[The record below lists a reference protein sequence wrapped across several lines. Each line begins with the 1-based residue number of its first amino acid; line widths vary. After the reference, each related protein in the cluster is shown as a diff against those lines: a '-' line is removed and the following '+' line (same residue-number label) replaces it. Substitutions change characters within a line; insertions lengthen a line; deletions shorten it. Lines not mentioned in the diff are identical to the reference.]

1 MKESEQPD
9 GSAVDERGSEERL
22 STPGSHAGAE
32 FERELERL
40 KLVTSNLSDY
50 AIIGID
56 QQHLISSW
64 SAGAQRMLGW
74 NEQEILGQPAG
85 IFFTPE
91 DVKSGEPDREL
102 ASAMRKQS
110 IEEERWHMRKD
121 GTRFWGSGTLG
132 VMRDGSGAVR
142 GFVKVMRDLTAHK
155 TAEEQLRDSEE
166 RFRLFVENVKDYA
179 LVQVD
184 PDRKISGWNTGAE
197 RSFGYT
203 EEEIIGQ
210 PMSVLFTPED
220 VAHGDPE
227 RDFEQALAVGRSEYE
242 RWLVRKDGSRF
253 WARWVTTP
261 MYDEEGRL
269 RGYAKV
275 LHDETQRK
283 EALDQQRKA
292 LEEKNA
298 LLQEV
303 HHRVKNNL
311 QVISSLLSL
320 QADRLD
326 NGQTLAVLEDTQ
338 SRVAAIAA
346 IHEQLYASKDLSSI
360 EFGPYLRTL
369 VRGLFGFH
377 GTTKDRVA
385 LKLETADIVLNV
397 QQAMPLGLIVNE
409 LVINAL
415 KHAFPQNRSGVITI
429 SLSYAAAS
437 ADAEG
442 SREEDLV
449 RLRVEDNG
457 VGLPADKDI
466 SQVQSM
472 GFNLVNLLVQ
482 QLHGKLEVSRG
493 SGLSVSVIFPRS
505 NISST

>member
-1 MKESEQPD
+1 MKESEQGD
-9 GSAVDERGSEERL
+9 GFAVEERGFEERT
-22 STPGSHAGAE
+22 STPDSYGWA
-32 FERELERL
+32 ELEREVDRL
-40 KLVTSNLSDY
+40 RLAMSNLRDY

-64 SAGAQRMLGW
+64 SEGAQRMLCW
-74 NEQEILGQPAG
+74 DEQEVLGQPAG

-91 DVKSGEPDREL
+91 DVENGEPGREL
-102 ASAMRKQS
+102 EAAMRKQS
-110 IEEERWHMRKD
+110 IEEERWHVRKD
-121 GTRFWGSGTLG
+121 GTRFWGSGTLSVMSDSSG
-132 VMRDGSGAVR
+132 VVH
-142 GFVKVMRDLTAHK
+142 GFVKVMRDLTARR
-155 TAEEQLRDSEE
+155 TAEEQLRDSQE
-166 RFRLFVENVKDYA
+166 RFRLFVENVTDYA

-184 PDRKISGWNTGAE
+184 PERNISGWNTGAE

-203 EEEIIGQ
+203 EDEIVGQ
-210 PMSVLFTPED
+210 PMTVLFTPED
-220 VAHGDPE
+220 VARGDPDS
-227 RDFEQALAVGRSEYE
+227 DFEQALAAGRSEYE

-261 MYDEEGRL
+261 MYDEVGRL

-283 EALDQQRKA
+283 EAQDQQRAA

-326 NGQTLAVLEDTQ
+326 NPQTLAVLEDTQ

-369 VRGLFGFH
+369 VRGLFGIH
-377 GTTKDRVA
+377 GAKKDRIA
-385 LKLETADIVLNV
+385 LQVDTADVVLNV

-415 KHAFPQNRSGVITI
+415 KHAFPQNRSGVIVV
-429 SLSYAAAS
+429 SLTYAAANGVGGDPMQ
-437 ADAEG
+437 A
-442 SREEDLV
+442 DLV
-449 RLRVEDNG
+449 QLRVEDDG
-457 VGLPADKDI
+457 VGLPADKDM

-472 GFNLVNLLVQ
+472 GFNLVNLLAQ

-493 SGLSVSVIFPRS
+493 SGLSVTLTFHRS
-505 NISST
+505 HVSSA

>member
-1 MKESEQPD
+1 
-9 GSAVDERGSEERL
+9 
-22 STPGSHAGAE
+22 
-32 FERELERL
+32 
-40 KLVTSNLSDY
+40 
-50 AIIGID
+50 
-56 QQHLISSW
+56 
-64 SAGAQRMLGW
+64 MLGW
-74 NEQEILGQPAG
+74 DEQEILGQPAG

-91 DVKSGEPDREL
+91 DVENGEPDREL
-102 ASAMRKQS
+102 QAAMREQS
-110 IEEERWHMRKD
+110 IQEERWHARKD
-121 GTRFWGSGTLG
+121 GSRFWGSGTLSVMSDSSG
-132 VMRDGSGAVR
+132 VVH
-142 GFVKVMRDLTAHK
+142 GFVKVMRDLTTRK
-155 TAEEQLRDSEE
+155 RAEEQLRESEE
-166 RFRLFVENVKDYA
+166 RFRLFVENVTDYA

-184 PDRKISGWNTGAE
+184 TERNISGWNTGAE
-197 RSFGYT
+197 RSFGYS

-210 PMSVLFTPED
+210 PMAVLFTPED
-220 VAHGDPE
+220 AERGDPD
-227 RDFEQALAVGRSEYE
+227 RDFEQALEAGRSEYE

-261 MYDEEGRL
+261 MYDEAGQL

-283 EALDQQRKA
+283 DDQDRQRKA

-326 NGQTLAVLEDTQ
+326 NPQTLAVLEDTQ

-360 EFGPYLRTL
+360 EFGPYLRML

-377 GTTKDRVA
+377 GAKKDRIA
-385 LKLETADIVLNV
+385 LKVDTADVVLNV
-397 QQAMPLGLIVNE
+397 QQAMPLGLILNE
-409 LVINAL
+409 LVINAI
-415 KHAFPQNRSGVITI
+415 KHAFPQNQSGVIAV
-429 SLSYAAAS
+429 SLSYAMATAV
-437 ADAEG
+437 AGDPVKP
-442 SREEDLV
+442 DLV
-449 RLRVEDNG
+449 RLSVQDDG
-457 VGLPADKDI
+457 VGLPPGKDI

-482 QLHGKLEVSRG
+482 QLHGNLEVNSG
-493 SGLSVSVIFPRS
+493 PGLSVTVTFSP
-505 NISST
+505 N

>member
-1 MKESEQPD
+1 MKESEWQPD
-9 GSAVDERGSEERL
+9 KFAAEPTQSQDRLPGFPAAVAGS
-22 STPGSHAGAE
+22 
-32 FERELERL
+32 ELEREVDRL
-40 KLVTSNLSDY
+40 GLALSSLRDY
-50 AIIGID
+50 AVIGID
-56 QQHLISSW
+56 RSSTIT
-64 SAGAQRMLGW
+64 SW
-74 NEQEILGQPAG
+74 NEGARQMLRWEEREIAGQPFD
-85 IFFTPE
+85 ILFTPE
-91 DVKSGEPDREL
+91 DIAKGESRREL
-102 ASAMRKQS
+102 DAALWEQS
-110 IEEERWHMRKD
+110 IEEERWHIRKD
-121 GTRFWGSGTLG
+121 GSRFWGSGTLSA
-132 VMRDGSGAVR
+132 MRDSSGTVH
-142 GFVKVMRDLTAHK
+142 GFVKIMRDLTTRK
-155 TAEEQLRDSEE
+155 KAEEELRDSEE
-166 RFRLFVENVKDYA
+166 RFRLFVENVTDYA

-184 PDRKISGWNTGAE
+184 PDRNISGWNTGAE
-197 RSFGYT
+197 RSFGYSGD
-203 EEEIIGQ
+203 EIIGQ
-210 PMSVLFTPED
+210 PMNMLFTRED
-220 VAHGDPE
+220 VARGDPD
-227 RDFEQALAVGRSEYE
+227 RDFDQALAVGRAEYE

-261 MYDEEGRL
+261 MYDEDGRL

-283 EALDQQRKA
+283 DAQDQQRRA

-326 NGQTLAVLEDTQ
+326 NPQTLAVLEDTQ

-360 EFGPYLRTL
+360 EFGPYLQSL

-377 GTTKDRVA
+377 GAKKDRID
-385 LKLETADIVLNV
+385 LKIEAADVVLNV

-415 KHAFPQNRSGVITI
+415 KHAFPQNRSGVIAV
-429 SLSYAAAS
+429 SLSYTPAS
-437 ADAEG
+437 PACG
-442 SREEDLV
+442 SPVQNDLV
-449 RLRVEDNG
+449 RLSVQDNG
-457 VGLPADKDI
+457 VGLAPDKDI

-482 QLHGKLEVSRG
+482 QLHGELEISRG
-493 SGLSVSVIFPRS
+493 PGLSISVSFSPK
-505 NISST
+505 